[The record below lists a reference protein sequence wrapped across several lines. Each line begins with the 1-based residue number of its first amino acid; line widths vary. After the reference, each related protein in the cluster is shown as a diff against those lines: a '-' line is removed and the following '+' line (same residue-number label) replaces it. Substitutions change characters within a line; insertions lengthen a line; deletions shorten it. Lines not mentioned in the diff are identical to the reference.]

1 MVWEYDES
9 DPWDV
14 EPPDEDIPE
23 EPEADEPLAV
33 EVPEDI
39 EACTEFEQIIIQ
51 EYQGGRISPQQ
62 YTTYMAKAQEMQ
74 QRHQEQ
80 QDEFGRRRYK
90 DPVDAHLDALDLHR
104 RRAAEIRAAEFE
116 LMGVDPAAAAS
127 EYDHLLENLDRPK
140 YEQKRL
146 RLSRMYRKLSP
157 GQREEFRKKVL
168 ESGLMSEEML
178 DEMIEKELE

>member
-1 MVWEYDES
+1 MAWYHEENPEWDE
-9 DPWDV
+9 
-14 EPPDEDIPE
+14 EPPDDDIPE
-23 EPEADEPLAV
+23 EPEWEEPV
-33 EVPEDI
+33 EVEIPEDI
-39 EACTEFEQIIIQ
+39 EACSELEQIIIQ

-62 YTTYMAKAQEMQ
+62 YVRYMAKAQEMQ

-80 QDEFGRRRYK
+80 QDEFSRRRYK

-116 LMGVDPAAAAS
+116 LMGVDLGAAAS

-157 GQREEFRKKVL
+157 SQREEFRKKVL
-168 ESGLMSEEML
+168 ESGLMSEEMF